1 VTRSIHSGHQ
11 TASGWRRYGAG
22 IGFRKFHPHPGQS
35 LHIGSLEAGV
45 QIAGLIVVALTG
57 CGRVEN
63 MLTGVKSYAGFI
75 ERDVVLYSAS
85 GTPIKSWK
93 TNNEIDY
100 DGPVAKFVD
109 KNGNTVRISGTF
121 IIEGK

>member
-1 VTRSIHSGHQ
+1 MKKV
-11 TASGWRRYGAG
+11 
-22 IGFRKFHPHPGQS
+22 
-35 LHIGSLEAGV
+35 L
-45 QIAGLIVVALTG
+45 IAGLIAVALTG

-63 MLTGVKSYAGFI
+63 MWTGVKSYTGFT

-93 TNNEIDY
+93 TNNEIEY

-109 KNGNTVRISGTF
+109 KNGNTIRISGTF
-121 IIEGK
+121 IVEGK